1 MFIMNNWK
9 HYPIL
14 KISRK
19 NNKKGILH
27 SCEKKHADMAKT
39 NQLVNDWSL
48 IFFHQFMLTFFSRH
62 ALLLYVFFWCNCC
75 YMFTLAYY
83 ITITIWIVT
92 ITITDEYA
100 RRVTIS
106 STQLVSS
113 LYWVYKQLESSLGPW
128 WCLGDPTVS
137 TKVLQDPCPRPTIG
151 DKSLQTLA

>member
-19 NNKKGILH
+19 NNKKGIYTAVKRSMLTWQ
-27 SCEKKHADMAKT
+27 KPI
-39 NQLVNDWSL
+39 NWSM
-48 IFFHQFMLTFFSRH
+48 IGHWFHQFMLTFFSRH

-128 WCLGDPTVS
+128 WCLCDPTVS